1 MIRTRSPA
9 IALAVAQRAMHH
21 LLIRPVLLLPP
32 LLFPLFL
39 FAAFA
44 GGLSRITEIPRFDF
58 FAGYTAF
65 QFVFVL
71 MQSAA
76 MGGVFA
82 GVAVAADFESGFGR
96 RLFLATPHRWAIVAG
111 YTLGSLGRLLIIE
124 AVTVTAALAVGMQ
137 VPGSGLD
144 ILGLAA
150 LTVLLNHAATLWATG
165 VALHLRKA
173 SAGPIMQMPVFLAL
187 FLAPVY
193 VPLPLLSGWLHTIAV
208 VNPVTWMLEA
218 GRSLIDGRPT
228 GTTLAFTVA
237 VVLTVVMAVWV
248 RRGLASAQAAPG

>member
-1 MIRTRSPA
+1 MTRTRSPA
-9 IALAVAQRAMHH
+9 IAIAVAQRSLHH
-21 LLIRPVLLLPP
+21 LLTRPVLLLPP

-44 GGLSRITEIPRFDF
+44 GGLSRITEIPQFDF
-58 FAGYTAF
+58 SAGYTAF
-65 QFVFVL
+65 QFIFVL

-111 YTLGSLGRLLIIE
+111 YALGSLGRLVIIE

-137 VPGSGLD
+137 VPGSGVDL
-144 ILGLAA
+144 LGLAG
-150 LTVLLNHAATLWATG
+150 LTVLLNLAATLWATG
-165 VALHLRKA
+165 VALHLRKS

-193 VPLPLLSGWLHTIAV
+193 VPLSLLSGWLHTVALA
-208 VNPVTWMLEA
+208 NPVTQLLEA

-228 GTTLAFTVA
+228 GIGLAFTVA
-237 VVLTVVMAVWV
+237 AALIAATVLWV
-248 RRGLASAQAAPG
+248 RRGLASAQAAAG